1 MDEEQLKLKVK
12 WGKRVRDTLKGKT
25 IIDARYLKGAEPQD
39 LGWDSSA
46 IVLFLDDGNHLLVCM
61 DDEMNGAG
69 SLSTSYEDLPI
80 IPVV

>member
-1 MDEEQLKLKVK
+1 MDKEKLKLKVQ

-25 IIDARYLKGAEPQD
+25 IVDARYLKGTEQQD
-39 LGWDSSA
+39 LGWDSAS
-46 IVLFLDDGNHLLVCM
+46 IVLFLDDGNYLLVCM

-69 SLSTSYEDLPI
+69 ALRTSYEDLSM